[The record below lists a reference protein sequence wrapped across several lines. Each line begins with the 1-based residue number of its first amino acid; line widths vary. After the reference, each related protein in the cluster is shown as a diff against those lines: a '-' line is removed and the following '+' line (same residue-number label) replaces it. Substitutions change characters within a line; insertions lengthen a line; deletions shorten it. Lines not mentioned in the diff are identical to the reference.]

1 MALCPSHCASLGG
14 LAHPWAVV
22 LYPGI
27 DAERQ
32 VATDMGCWDS
42 SGWTGWEQRSWAL
55 TWCLLQALPEQMF
68 PETYLCLW
76 QIQL

>member
-1 MALCPSHCASLGG
+1 MALGPSHCASSLGG

-32 VATDMGCWDS
+32 VEMDMGCWDS
-42 SGWTGWEQRSWAL
+42 SGWTG
-55 TWCLLQALPEQMF
+55 
-68 PETYLCLW
+68 
-76 QIQL
+76 